1 MVETALRL
9 GAVCPVSAGLA
20 RRLLVGRPGAVVRPL
35 DPPVAVPLHLAWRH
49 PAPAAVHALAET
61 AAGRTAAYAP

>member
-1 MVETALRL
+1 MVETALR
-9 GAVCPVSAGLA
+9 P
-20 RRLLVGRPGAVVRPL
+20 PL